1 MRNIDGFSSAANP
14 FTHMSINVPCCA
26 LALRAAP
33 PQFLHVGLT
42 TEWRLL
48 SHVAPEPEV
57 PWHILVLGAQR
68 APRLKNVPAQILLEL
83 LAVDLRA

>member
-1 MRNIDGFSSAANP
+1 
-14 FTHMSINVPCCA
+14 MSINAPCCA

-42 TEWRLL
+42 AEWGLL
-48 SHVAPEPEV
+48 SHVAPETEV
-57 PWHILVLGAQR
+57 RTPWQLLVLRAQR

-83 LAVDLRA
+83 LAVDLRAELNVLIG